1 MAKQESTDQQ
11 SEIIPSQ
18 SRMARAALEWGIRD
32 LAKAALVSH
41 DTVVRFERGEE
52 LKDKT
57 VDAIREAFE
66 RNGVEFIAENGGR
79 PGVRMAKQKKGRKA
93 CSSGN
98 STKDSSVAAGA
109 AVAVP
114 PAEFQPTAV

>member
-52 LKDKT
+52 LKDRT

-66 RNGVEFIAENGGR
+66 RNGVEFIAENGGGA
-79 PGVRMAKQKKGRKA
+79 GVRMAKQKKGRKA
-93 CSSGN
+93 
-98 STKDSSVAAGA
+98 
-109 AVAVP
+109 
-114 PAEFQPTAV
+114 

>member
-1 MAKQESTDQQ
+1 
-11 SEIIPSQ
+11 
-18 SRMARAALEWGIRD
+18 MARAALEWGIRD

-52 LKDKT
+52 LKDRT

-66 RNGVEFIAENGGR
+66 RNGVEFIAENGGG

-93 CSSGN
+93 
-98 STKDSSVAAGA
+98 
-109 AVAVP
+109 
-114 PAEFQPTAV
+114 

>member
-52 LKDKT
+52 LKDRT

-66 RNGVEFIAENGGR
+66 RNGVEFIAENGGG

-93 CSSGN
+93 
-98 STKDSSVAAGA
+98 
-109 AVAVP
+109 
-114 PAEFQPTAV
+114 